1 MELVKPEPLII
12 GGRAHYTL
20 TSYDPVSIEVYV
32 ATTSPQDVEMALQMT
47 VMQMG
52 GGPAELQSDAWIREN
67 FEGLHNAAEL
77 RELIRQE
84 LSAMNAEVAERQK
97 VQKCAEALAKRLV
110 QSVPRSSVM
119 RAEKALAE
127 SFAMGLQEQGATE
140 ADFLAQTGMRTSDLQ
155 AMFAAQAKD
164 AAEQEAAIDAWIE
177 HRKLEVSDDE
187 LPRYIGMPEEEDA
200 TQILEQL
207 RLSGQMAE
215 ARQLALRNKAMGIV
229 VAEASCT
236 YRHETPAEAQARSR
250 EAQRTLDA
258 QMQAQQKNKGN
269 HGDDRPRL
277 TLV

>member
-20 TSYDPVSIEVYV
+20 TSYDPVSIEVNV
-32 ATTSPQDVEMALQMT
+32 STTSPQDVEMALQVT
-47 VMQMG
+47 ITQMG
-52 GGPAELQSDAWIREN
+52 GGPAELQNDAWIREN
-67 FEGLHNAAEL
+67 FEGLHNASEL

-84 LSAMNAEVAERQK
+84 LTAMNAEVAERQK
-97 VQKCAEALAKRLV
+97 VQKCAEALASRLV
-110 QSVPRSSVM
+110 QAVPRSAVI

-127 SFAMGLQEQGATE
+127 SFALGLQEQGATE

-177 HRKLEVSDDE
+177 HRKLEISDEE
-187 LPRYIGMPEEEDA
+187 LPRYIGVPEEEDA
-200 TQILEQL
+200 TEILNQL
-207 RLSGQMAE
+207 RRSGQMAE

-236 YRHETPAEAQARSR
+236 YRHETPEQALARSR
-250 EAQRTLDA
+250 AAQRTLDA
-258 QMQAQQKNKGN
+258 QMQAQQQKKKR
-269 HGDDRPRL
+269 GDDRPRL